1 MQNRKTSF
9 TPVPPPGDGD
19 CDGPAWDIIVG
30 AGPVLVTAI
39 HAGHHIRADLA
50 DQIALSAQDRLR
62 EEDPMTDYFLGL
74 GDSIV
79 RANRSRFEVD
89 LNRPADRAV
98 YIEPE
103 DSWGM
108 KVWKTRPS
116 DDAVARSRAIHAAFY
131 DEMARLVEAM
141 IAAHGRIL
149 VIDVHSYNH
158 RRDGADAPAADRAGN
173 PNIDVGA
180 TTLNRAIYGDL
191 LERFVANL
199 DRAPFKGG
207 HSDARV
213 NVRWPD
219 GGNFPEWLH
228 ARYGAAAC
236 VMTLEYKKVFM
247 DEWTGEAD
255 IIALQQLRH
264 GLGLALADARSDLAA
279 MAQVTA

>member
-1 MQNRKTSF
+1 MQTQKTNF
-9 TPVPPPGDGD
+9 IPAPPPGHDGR
-19 CDGPAWDIIVG
+19 DGPAWDIVVG

-39 HAGHHIRADLA
+39 HAGHYIRSDLI
-50 DQIALSAQDRLR
+50 DQIALSPADRLR

-98 YIEPE
+98 YIDPE

-108 KVWKTRPS
+108 KVWKARPT
-116 DDAVARSRAIHAAFY
+116 DADVARSRDIHAVFY
-131 DEMARLVEAM
+131 TQMEQLVEAM

-149 VIDVHSYNH
+149 VIDIHSYNH
-158 RRDGADAPAADRAGN
+158 RRDGANGDPAELAGN

-180 TTLNRAIYGDL
+180 TTLERAVYGDL
-191 LERFVANL
+191 LDRFVARL
-199 DRAPFKGG
+199 DAAPFKGG
-207 HSDARV
+207 SADARV

-228 ARYGAAAC
+228 ARYGEAAC
-236 VMTLEYKKVFM
+236 VITLEYKKVFM
-247 DEWTGEAD
+247 DEWTGQAD
-255 IIALQQLRH
+255 ILALQQLRH
-264 GLGLALADARSDLAA
+264 GLAIALQGARADLAA
-279 MAQVTA
+279 MAGVAA